1 MILYKSCLWEAIGRT
16 QNKDR
21 KNMVTLGGGG
31 AHCFW
36 QELVVSAVLQSN
48 KSARNDHITYRCFTE
63 KEVEVDTTLAAG

>member
-1 MILYKSCLWEAIGRT
+1 
-16 QNKDR
+16 
-21 KNMVTLGGGG
+21 MVTLGGGG